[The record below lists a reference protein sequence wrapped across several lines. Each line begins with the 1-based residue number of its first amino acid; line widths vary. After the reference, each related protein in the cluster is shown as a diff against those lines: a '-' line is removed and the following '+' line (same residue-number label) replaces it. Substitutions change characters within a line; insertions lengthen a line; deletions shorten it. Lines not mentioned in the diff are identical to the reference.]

1 MNSESLIMILQL
13 IAGLVL
19 LFFGGDWLVNGG
31 VTLAHRFRISPLVIG
46 MTIVAFG
53 TSAPELLVSMTS
65 AIKGISGI
73 AMGNVLGSNIA
84 NIGLIL
90 GLTAMLCPI
99 ATNNRKIT
107 ANGVIMIL
115 VSLLLLLFSLNNI
128 ISRVEGIVMFFGLVV
143 FTAVSIKR
151 GRMSTGKNRYVGNV
165 ENIERRNVE
174 NVENVN
180 IGNTGNT
187 EGIERSKNKNSS
199 SEIHKKE
206 MSVWAAILLV
216 ILSCLML
223 YLGAEFLV
231 DGATSLAKALG
242 VSDKVIGLTIVAIGT
257 SLPELAA
264 SVAAA
269 LKKEMEISIGNIIG
283 SNILNILCV
292 LGLSAFI
299 RPIKF
304 DFTQYRIDFIVM
316 IAFATILVILIRPRK
331 GQSLLGRAAGMLM
344 FAAYAVYAWTL
355 LF

>member
-1 MNSESLIMILQL
+1 MNSQSLIMILQL

-99 ATNNRKIT
+99 ATNNRNII

-128 ISRVEGIVMFFGLVV
+128 ISRVEGIVMFFGLVM

-151 GRMSTGKNRYVGNV
+151 GRMSTGKNGYVENV
-165 ENIERRNVE
+165 ENIERR

-242 VSDKVIGLTIVAIGT
+242 VSNKVIGLTIVAIGT

-283 SNILNILCV
+283 SNIFNILSV

-299 RPIKF
+299 RPIEF
-304 DFTQYRIDFIVM
+304 DFTQYRIDFMVM

-355 LF
+355 F

>member
-1 MNSESLIMILQL
+1 
-13 IAGLVL
+13 
-19 LFFGGDWLVNGG
+19 
-31 VTLAHRFRISPLVIG
+31 
-46 MTIVAFG
+46 
-53 TSAPELLVSMTS
+53 
-65 AIKGISGI
+65 
-73 AMGNVLGSNIA
+73 
-84 NIGLIL
+84 
-90 GLTAMLCPI
+90 
-99 ATNNRKIT
+99 
-107 ANGVIMIL
+107 
-115 VSLLLLLFSLNNI
+115 
-128 ISRVEGIVMFFGLVV
+128 MFFGLVM

-151 GRMSTGKNRYVGNV
+151 GRMSTGKNGYVENV
-165 ENIERRNVE
+165 ENIERR

-242 VSDKVIGLTIVAIGT
+242 VSNKVIGLTIVAIGT

-283 SNILNILCV
+283 SNIFNILSV

-299 RPIKF
+299 RPIEF
-304 DFTQYRIDFIVM
+304 DFTQYRIDFMVM

-355 LF
+355 F

>member
-1 MNSESLIMILQL
+1 MNSQSLIMILQL

-90 GLTAMLCPI
+90 GLTAMLSPI

-115 VSLLLLLFSLNNI
+115 ASLLLLLFSLNNI
-128 ISRVEGIVMFFGLVV
+128 ISRVEGIVMFFGLVM

-151 GRMSTGKNRYVGNV
+151 GRMSTEKNRYVGNV

-174 NVENVN
+174 NVN

-187 EGIERSKNKNSS
+187 EGIEGSENENSS

-206 MSVWAAILLV
+206 MSVWTAILLV

-283 SNILNILCV
+283 SNIFNILCV

-299 RPIKF
+299 RPIEF
-304 DFTQYRIDFIVM
+304 DFTQYRIDFMVM

-355 LF
+355 F